1 MRYIFEHNQTSQTSA
16 TDTQLNTIF
25 GVGTWQQ
32 LPNPPA
38 DMAYPE
44 WNDTDKKWQ
53 NNDLRPY
60 TEKRR
65 GAYPQIA
72 EQLDML
78 WHALNNGTDLKQ
90 SEFYKQIQTIKNKY
104 QKPNTPQ

>member
-38 DMAYPE
+38 DMKYPE
-44 WNDTDKKWQ
+44 WNDTDKKWE
-53 NNDLRPY
+53 NSDLRPY

-65 GAYPQIA
+65 EAYPPIP

-78 WHALNNGTDLKQ
+78 YHDKANNTDTWQ
-90 SEFYKQIQTIKNKY
+90 RTITAVKTKY
-104 QKPNTPQ
+104 PKV

>member
-1 MRYIFEHNQTSQTSA
+1 MTERYIKDNTNTISSTFA
-16 TDTQLNTIF
+16 TDTELNHIF

-44 WNDTDKKWQ
+44 WNDTDKKWE

-65 GAYPQIA
+65 GAYPPIQ

-78 WHALNNGTDLKQ
+78 YHDKVNSTDTWQ
-90 SEFYKQIQTIKNKY
+90 NTITAVKTKY
-104 QKPNTPQ
+104 PKV